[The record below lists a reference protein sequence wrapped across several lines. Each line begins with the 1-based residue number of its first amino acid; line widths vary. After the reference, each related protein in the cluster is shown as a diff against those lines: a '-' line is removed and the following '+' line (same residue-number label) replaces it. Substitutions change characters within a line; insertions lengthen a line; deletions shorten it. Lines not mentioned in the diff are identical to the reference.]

1 MLLLKNTKV
10 AFSLFGTLLM
20 LSACSTASFPEIEEN
35 EAVASDSKVLKEGEA
50 LVGDQNNI
58 AYDDD
63 PDNSSKEYVVP
74 AKTTPVIVADSAEID
89 DEDGFL
95 TDEDDDSD
103 LFASPL
109 DREKKSAPAKTTEN
123 KPAPAKTAAKP
134 AEPKFSDNFVPSVT
148 YQVETFYFANGGSQL
163 EGNYRARMREIVK
176 EAKRN
181 NGIIRVMG
189 FASSRTRNT
198 DLVTHKMA
206 NFKVSLARAEAV
218 AAALKR
224 AGMPSNRII
233 VEALSDSRP
242 AYLEVMPEGERLN
255 RRAEVYI
262 SY

>member
-1 MLLLKNTKV
+1 MLFLKNIKV
-10 AFSLFGTLLM
+10 FGSLFAVLLM
-20 LSACSTASFPEIEEN
+20 LSACSTASFPEIEDER
-35 EAVASDSKVLKEGEA
+35 KVLKEGET
-50 LVGDQNNI
+50 LVGDESNI
-58 AYDDD
+58 AYDDN
-63 PDNSSKEYVVP
+63 PDAKEYVVP
-74 AKTTPVIVADSAEID
+74 AKTTPVIVAESDDID

-109 DREKKSAPAKTTEN
+109 EQKQKSAPVKKQALRTE
-123 KPAPAKTAAKP
+123 PVKTADKP
-134 AEPKFSDNFVPSVT
+134 TETTFSDNFVPSVT
-148 YQVETFYFANGGSQL
+148 YQVETFYFANGSSQL
-163 EGNYRARMREIVK
+163 DGNYRSRMREIVN

-181 NGIIRVMG
+181 NGIIRVLG

-224 AGMPSNRII
+224 AGMPAGRIV

>member
-1 MLLLKNTKV
+1 MLLLKNIKV
-10 AFSLFGTLLM
+10 SSSLFAALLM
-20 LSACSTASFPEIEEN
+20 LSACSSASFPEIEE
-35 EAVASDSKVLKEGEA
+35 ERKVLKEGET
-50 LVGDQNNI
+50 LVGDENNI
-58 AYDDD
+58 AYDDN
-63 PDNSSKEYVVP
+63 PDAKEYVSP
-74 AKTTPVIVADSAEID
+74 AKTTPVIVAESDDID

-109 DREKKSAPAKTTEN
+109 ERKKKSAPVKKQARQ
-123 KPAPAKTAAKP
+123 PDPVKTAAKQT
-134 AEPKFSDNFVPSVT
+134 ETKFSDDFVPSVT
-148 YQVETFYFANGGSQL
+148 YQVETFYFANGSSQL
-163 EGNYRARMREIVK
+163 DGNYRSRMREIVN

-181 NGIIRVMG
+181 NGIIRVLG

-206 NFKVSLARAEAV
+206 NFKVSQARADAV

-224 AGMPSNRII
+224 AGMPAGRIV